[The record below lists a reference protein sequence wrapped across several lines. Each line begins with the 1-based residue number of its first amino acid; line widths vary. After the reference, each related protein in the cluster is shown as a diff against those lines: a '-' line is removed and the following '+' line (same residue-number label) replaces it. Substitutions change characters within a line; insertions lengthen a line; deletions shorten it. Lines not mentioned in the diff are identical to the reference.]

1 MRMLTEKFLNFADN
15 VNWEV
20 GVAAMK
26 LQYSLHHLSIPV
38 QLLSHLSGRT
48 QKTYA
53 LQVLE
58 RVGCCE
64 LLGLEQVVLGDIEVA
79 LRLLNAIV
87 AEFDT
92 VSTVLYLI
100 LQMGAFQ
107 WLANGTPPAA
117 SFLDL
122 AQLRKL
128 RAELTYVFLSDHTR
142 LHDGGA
148 VVCFVG
154 HFAK

>member
-1 MRMLTEKFLNFADN
+1 MGSWGRGHEASVLVASSIDPGSVAVASFRAD
-15 VNWEV
+15 
-20 GVAAMK
+20 A
-26 LQYSLHHLSIPV
+26 
-38 QLLSHLSGRT
+38 
-48 QKTYA
+48 KTYA